1 MTWDVW
7 VALGLVAQG
16 VFFTRFLVQWLASER
31 ARQSVIPVAFWYLSL
46 VGSLLLLVYSIHVRD
61 PVFIL
66 GQSTGSVIYIRNI
79 VLIKRRRSSKRNA
92 GDSAGLS

>member
-1 MTWDVW
+1 MTWDAW

-46 VGSLLLLVYSIHVRD
+46 VGSVLLLVYSIHVRD

-79 VLIKRRRSSKRNA
+79 ILIKRRRRSKPDT
-92 GDSAGLS
+92 GGLS

>member
-1 MTWDVW
+1 MTWDAW

-16 VFFTRFLVQWLASER
+16 VFFARFLIQWLASER

-46 VGSLLLLVYSIHVRD
+46 LGSMLLLVYSVHVKD

-66 GQSTGSVIYIRNI
+66 GQSTGSIIYIRNI
-79 VLIKRRRSSKRNA
+79 VLIKRWKKNSGDA
-92 GDSAGLS
+92 GDSGGHS

>member
-1 MTWDVW
+1 VTWDAW

-16 VFFTRFLVQWLASER
+16 VFFARFLIQWLASER

-46 VGSLLLLVYSIHVRD
+46 CGSLLLLIYSIHVKD

-79 VLIKRRRSSKRNA
+79 ALIKRWGRSKREA

>member
-1 MTWDVW
+1 MTWDAW
-7 VALGLVAQG
+7 VALGLVAQA
-16 VFFTRFLVQWLASER
+16 VFFMRFLVQWLASER

-46 VGSLLLLVYSIHVRD
+46 VGSLLLLAYSIHVRD

-79 VLIKRRRSSKRNA
+79 VLIRRRRQSQCAA

>member
-1 MTWDVW
+1 MTWDAW

-16 VFFTRFLVQWLASER
+16 VFFARFLIQWLASER

-46 VGSLLLLVYSIHVRD
+46 CGSLLLLIYSIHVKD

-79 VLIKRRRSSKRNA
+79 ALIKRWGRSKREA

>member
-1 MTWDVW
+1 MTWDAW
-7 VALGLVAQG
+7 VVLGLVAQG

-46 VGSLLLLVYSIHVRD
+46 VGSVLLLVYSIHVRD

-79 VLIKRRRSSKRNA
+79 ILIKRRRRSKHDT
-92 GDSAGLS
+92 GDAAGLS

>member
-1 MTWDVW
+1 MTWDAW

-16 VFFTRFLVQWLASER
+16 IFFTRFLIQWLASER

-79 VLIKRRRSSKRNA
+79 VLIKRWGRSKGDA

>member
-1 MTWDVW
+1 MNWDAW

-46 VGSLLLLVYSIHVRD
+46 CGSLLLLIYSVHVKD

-79 VLIKRRRSSKRNA
+79 VLIMRSRRLKSKTGKA
-92 GDSAGLS
+92 GP

>member
-1 MTWDVW
+1 MTWDAW
-7 VALGLVAQG
+7 VALGLIAQG
-16 VFFTRFLVQWLASER
+16 VFFTRFLIQWLASER

-79 VLIKRRRSSKRNA
+79 VLIKRRRRLKRDA